1 LLLQL
6 GHFIAFLIVGALDCG
21 VNAKYPRFT
30 MRSVLAAVLL
40 SGCAHSMLEHISNLE
55 DQRQSASLEPYTR
68 PPHEL
73 AVRHAA
79 LRALARVQDPRSASY
94 IAASV
99 GDDDPTCRKEAAFAA
114 GLIGLSW
121 QPLPDE
127 VKAVLSAPLLQA
139 EVVETDLE
147 VHLSQLDALGR
158 LALPT
163 TVERLVQR
171 LRAPEEGEVKARA
184 ALALGVAFKRGTKL
198 APKVLEDVVAAASA
212 ALASDKPRSLRYG
225 AAYLLAM
232 AKAEGG
238 HDALAKGLDDAD
250 PEIRA
255 LCAKGLADVGTDAD
269 LPALKTHL
277 SDADVRVAVEA
288 ARALVK
294 HHVTDA
300 FDTRPQVVLA
310 LAQAGAAPE
319 GLRAKLSDDNLD
331 CRIAAALDREKG
343 FLSETLNC
351 RLGEVDR
358 LVMGLHALADPPTA
372 TPLRLV
378 QYLDHPDPRVKL
390 AALEVMG
397 EAKAKDA
404 ADRVRELLDSKDLV
418 IAAAAANA
426 LGKIGDRVGI
436 ADVRA
441 LARKVLRNPDLAP
454 AVGEALVA
462 MQAREAEPE
471 LRSWLGS
478 TNATVRHEGA
488 KAINLLTGQGLF
500 AYDVALA
507 EPAPMPASGSHVRI
521 RTSKGDIEIELWN
534 ADAPRTAANLWS
546 LAQRGFYNGLT
557 FHRVV
562 PDFVVQGGDPRGDG
576 EGGPGYM
583 IRCEVNP
590 RPYAR
595 GTVGMALSGKDT
607 GGSQF
612 FITHTATPH
621 LDGRYTAFGQ
631 VTKGMEVVD
640 QLLEG
645 DKMIEVIALP

>member
-1 LLLQL
+1 
-6 GHFIAFLIVGALDCG
+6 
-21 VNAKYPRFT
+21 

-68 PPHEL
+68 PPQEL
-73 AVRHAA
+73 EVRRRA

-94 IAASV
+94 IAASL
-99 GDDDPTCRKEAAFAA
+99 GDDDPVCRREAAFAA
-114 GLIGLSW
+114 GLVGLSW

-127 VKAVLSAPLLQA
+127 VKAVLSLPLLQA

-147 VHLSQLDALGR
+147 VHLAQLDALGR
-158 LALPT
+158 IALAT
-163 TVERLVQR
+163 TVERLVER
-171 LRAPEEGEVKARA
+171 VRAPEEGEVKARA
-184 ALALGVAFKRGTKL
+184 MLSLGVAFKRGTKL
-198 APKVLEDVVAAASA
+198 APKVLDDVLTAASA
-212 ALASDKPRSLRYG
+212 GLAADKPRSLRYG

-255 LCAKGLADVGTDAD
+255 LCAKGLAEVGTDAD

-294 HHVTDA
+294 HKVTDA
-300 FDTRPQVVLA
+300 YDVRPQVVLA

-319 GLRAKLSDDNLD
+319 GLRAKLKDDNLD
-331 CRIAAALDREKG
+331 CRVAAALDREKG
-343 FLSETLNC
+343 YLSETLNC

-426 LGKIGDRVGI
+426 LGKIGDRV
-436 ADVRA
+436 ALSDVRA

-488 KAINLLTGQGLF
+488 KAINLLTGQGVF

-507 EPAPMPASGSHVRI
+507 EPAPMPSSGSHVRI